1 MCNYCGGSGMINM
14 NPTDNTF
21 GFLSELLNSAFCPYC
36 DRGRELRRK
45 FDAEQ
50 SKPKVQ
56 RQTSSINELY
66 AAAGIKK

>member
-36 DRGRELRRK
+36 ERGRKLRRG
-45 FDAEQ
+45 FDNEQ
-50 SKPKVQ
+50 SKPNVQ
-56 RQTSSINELY
+56 RQTSSINEFY